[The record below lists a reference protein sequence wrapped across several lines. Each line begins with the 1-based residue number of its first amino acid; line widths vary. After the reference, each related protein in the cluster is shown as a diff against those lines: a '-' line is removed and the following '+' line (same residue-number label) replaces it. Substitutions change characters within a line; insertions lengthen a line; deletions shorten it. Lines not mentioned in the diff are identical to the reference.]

1 MLVEFSQ
8 NKSSGLSVI
17 LDYASQ
23 AILNSAI
30 RQNLLK
36 PKQVVENSTGV
47 NAASYVLV
55 GPSLL
60 EMNDEAVEASLAGR
74 NYVYCQSLDSLNI
87 YLATAGS
94 RHVHVIFDLDSF
106 GGITEVYDGLRN
118 VRDTYPK
125 VRVIVV
131 SGSFLVND
139 FDLERLPLCD
149 ASLRWP
155 VRSKTLEEAFHHAD
169 TNNKVWNKRLMEQ
182 ANA

>member
-1 MLVEFSQ
+1 MVEFSQ
-8 NKSSGLSVI
+8 SKSSGVFGM

-23 AILNSAI
+23 AILSNSVMQ
-30 RQNLLK
+30 RLLK
-36 PKQVVENSTGV
+36 PKEVFANVAGAE
-47 NAASYVLV
+47 AATYVLV
-55 GPSLL
+55 GSSPLG
-60 EMNDEAVEASLAGR
+60 MHDEVAEACLADR
-74 NYVYCQSLDSLNI
+74 DYVYCQSLDSLNV
-87 YLATAGS
+87 YLATAVS

-118 VRDTYPK
+118 LRDTYPK
-125 VRVIVV
+125 VRVIAV

-169 TNNKVWNKRLMEQ
+169 ANNKVWNKRLMEQ
-182 ANA
+182 AYA